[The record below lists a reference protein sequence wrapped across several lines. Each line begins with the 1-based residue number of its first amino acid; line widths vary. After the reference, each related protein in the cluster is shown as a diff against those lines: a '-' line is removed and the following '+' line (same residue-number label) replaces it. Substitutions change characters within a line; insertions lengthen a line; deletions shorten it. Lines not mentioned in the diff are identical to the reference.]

1 MKNYLV
7 VLLMSL
13 WCFKTLAQDPN
24 WSFNVSDYQFSM
36 TLIGSLNLNGT
47 TLSSTN
53 DKVAAF
59 VNGEIRGV
67 ANVSYVNSLNKYVAF
82 LSIYANTSG
91 ETVSF
96 KIYDSSTE
104 TVIEPDKTIIFKIDD
119 NLGSVFQSISLA
131 KPALSNIASFTAFDF
146 IDAQEESVI
155 ISDNTIAIKVAANTN
170 ITNLIASFSVNN
182 NAKVFIDKIPQTSGV
197 SSQNFTSPIIYQ
209 VLSEDESTLKEYLVT
224 VTKEI
229 IVSDLTVNL
238 SSSANLLVAQNP
250 IVINVKTSEAVL
262 SLKEEDFALLNSVI
276 QSVNKINETN
286 YNVNLIAI
294 KKGDFSIELQ
304 ANTIETLNNKGNN
317 ASNKLLFSYD
327 DTKPYLIS
335 ILRKTPISEITNAT
349 SLEFTATFN
358 KDVQNVDASSF
369 KTVTDASIQVEKV
382 SDKIYTIKIS
392 NIENFSGAISVSLR
406 ASNTITDNFGNALR
420 TTILKNY

>member
-67 ANVSYVNSLNKYVAF
+67 ANVSYVNSLNKYVSF

-104 TVIEPDKTIIFKIDD
+104 TVIEPDKTIIFRIDD

-131 KPALSNIASFTAFDF
+131 KPALSNIASFTTFDF

-182 NAKVFIDKIPQTSGV
+182 NAKVFIDKIPQTSG
-197 SSQNFTSPIIYQ
+197 
-209 VLSEDESTLKEYLVT
+209 
-224 VTKEI
+224 
-229 IVSDLTVNL
+229 
-238 SSSANLLVAQNP
+238 A
-250 IVINVKTSEAVL
+250 
-262 SLKEEDFALLNSVI
+262 
-276 QSVNKINETN
+276 
-286 YNVNLIAI
+286 
-294 KKGDFSIELQ
+294 
-304 ANTIETLNNKGNN
+304 
-317 ASNKLLFSYD
+317 
-327 DTKPYLIS
+327 
-335 ILRKTPISEITNAT
+335 
-349 SLEFTATFN
+349 
-358 KDVQNVDASSF
+358 
-369 KTVTDASIQVEKV
+369 
-382 SDKIYTIKIS
+382 
-392 NIENFSGAISVSLR
+392 
-406 ASNTITDNFGNALR
+406 
-420 TTILKNY
+420 

>member
-104 TVIEPDKTIIFKIDD
+104 TVIEPDKTIIF
-119 NLGSVFQSISLA
+119 
-131 KPALSNIASFTAFDF
+131 
-146 IDAQEESVI
+146 
-155 ISDNTIAIKVAANTN
+155 
-170 ITNLIASFSVNN
+170 
-182 NAKVFIDKIPQTSGV
+182 
-197 SSQNFTSPIIYQ
+197 
-209 VLSEDESTLKEYLVT
+209 
-224 VTKEI
+224 
-229 IVSDLTVNL
+229 
-238 SSSANLLVAQNP
+238 
-250 IVINVKTSEAVL
+250 
-262 SLKEEDFALLNSVI
+262 
-276 QSVNKINETN
+276 
-286 YNVNLIAI
+286 
-294 KKGDFSIELQ
+294 
-304 ANTIETLNNKGNN
+304 
-317 ASNKLLFSYD
+317 
-327 DTKPYLIS
+327 
-335 ILRKTPISEITNAT
+335 
-349 SLEFTATFN
+349 
-358 KDVQNVDASSF
+358 
-369 KTVTDASIQVEKV
+369 
-382 SDKIYTIKIS
+382 
-392 NIENFSGAISVSLR
+392 
-406 ASNTITDNFGNALR
+406 
-420 TTILKNY
+420 